1 MGKSKE
7 AQKLLGDLL
16 SIESRRLRDL
26 GALIADRIDQDPGDI
41 DVDTQTGQILG
52 ALSDAARAARYV
64 IAQRI
69 IQKGGEDPGWG
80 R

>member
-1 MGKSKE
+1 MESSKQ
-7 AQKLLGDLL
+7 AQELL
-16 SIESRRLRDL
+16 SKLIAIESRRLRDL

-41 DVDTQTGQILG
+41 SVDFQTGQILG

-64 IAQRI
+64 IARRI
-69 IQKGGEDPGWG
+69 ILKGGEDPGWG